1 MQRQTRPKYNRIE
14 STDNLMKILTDYLR
28 NTKCV
33 IQVLLDEQDDG
44 TLEAVQS
51 AVLAGASLRL
61 ESTFHPVDT
70 VPLIVL
76 ALLLPDGT
84 RQAVT
89 KFTFTKPGAH

>member
-1 MQRQTRPKYNRIE
+1 
-14 STDNLMKILTDYLR
+14 MKILTDYLR

-33 IQVLLDEQDDG
+33 IQVLLDEQDND

-51 AVLAGASLRL
+51 AILAGASLRL

-76 ALLLPDGT
+76 ALLIPDGT

-89 KFTFTKPGAH
+89 EFSFTKPAAH